1 MILSVSR
8 RTDIP
13 AYYSDWFLNR
23 IKEGYICVR
32 NPMNVHQVSK
42 IDINP
47 EFVDCIVFWTKNASP
62 MLDRL
67 DALSDYKYYFQYTIT
82 GYGKD
87 IEPNVPNKKN
97 IILPNFKALSEKIG
111 TDRMIWRYDPIMFS
125 RKYTPEYHLKA
136 FGQIS
141 ETLQGYTKK
150 CVISFVDKYAKN
162 SKNIAKANAYEL
174 PEDKL
179 REFAGKLAAIAKENG
194 MVTATC
200 AEKLDLQNCGI
211 EHNCCIDKRLIEK
224 IIGLSIQVKKDKA
237 QREEC
242 GCMESMEVG
251 SYNTCLNGC
260 IYCYANYSR
269 ESVNKNFAKYDPNSP
284 ILCDSIGEGDKVTER
299 KVKSLAVLQMS
310 LLTDDSN

>member
-13 AYYSDWFLNR
+13 AYYSDWFFSR
-23 IKEGYICVR
+23 VKERYIFVR
-32 NPMNVHQVSK
+32 NPMNPHQVSK
-42 IDINP
+42 IDISP

-62 MLDRL
+62 MFEGL

-87 IEPNVPNKKN
+87 FEPNLPDKKKV
-97 IILPNFKALSEKIG
+97 ILPNFKALSEKIG
-111 TDRMIWRYDPIMFS
+111 ADRVIWRYDPIMFTP
-125 RKYTPEYHLKA
+125 KYDPECHLRA
-136 FGQIS
+136 FGQIA
-141 ETLQGYTKK
+141 ETLRGHTKK

-179 REFAGKLAAIAKENG
+179 VEFAGKLAAIAKENG
-194 MVTATC
+194 MVTAAC
-200 AEKLDLQNCGI
+200 AEKIDLQSCGI
-211 EHNCCIDKRLIEK
+211 EHNCCIDKRLIEQM
-224 IIGLSIQVKKDKA
+224 IGMPLNVKKDKS

-269 ESVNKNFAKYDPNSP
+269 ESVNKNFAKYDPDSP
-284 ILCDSIGEGDKVTER
+284 ILCDFIGEDDKVTER
-299 KVKSLAVLQMS
+299 KVKSLAVLQMN
-310 LLTDDSN
+310 LMTD